1 MRRIGQV
8 GKMGLFKR
16 IIGSEV
22 TQVMKEPY
30 GQAKQGASKLLT
42 STVRKEF
49 GDDDEGEPMPAP
61 TKAEVLDAIEGMY
74 DVLRSC
80 PRSYGVEAAL
90 AGLAECTG
98 ELAEGVGTL
107 LGEGDNF
114 DDVNEAAIDDKTRR
128 QLHKKYL
135 LTREKFTPGVSA
147 SRLRKIE
154 ARRSRLPDSEDEAA
168 EGLVH
173 IGNVGD
179 LDWGLSDPFRGES
192 DEYDP
197 YYGNQ
202 FHPGYDADDQFG
214 SNYAP
219 RRRGR

>member
-8 GKMGLFKR
+8 EKPERLGLFKK
-16 IIGSEV
+16 IGAELS
-22 TQVMKEPY
+22 QVFKPGYKRVKE
-30 GQAKQGASKLLT
+30 GASRRA
-42 STVRKEF
+42 VQEAAAQF
-49 GDDDEGEPMPAP
+49 GDEDEDGEGTPMPPP
-61 TKAEVLDAIEGMY
+61 TVAEVVEAIEGMY
-74 DVLRSC
+74 DVLRAC
-80 PRSYGVEAAL
+80 PSSYGVEAAL
-90 AGLAECTG
+90 AGLAECAG
-98 ELAEGVGTL
+98 ELAEDAPSGRQIRRSYRQMGR
-107 LGEGDNF
+107 
-114 DDVNEAAIDDKTRR
+114 EAAR
-128 QLHKKYL
+128 
-135 LTREKFTPGVSA
+135 A
-147 SRLRKIE
+147 SR
-154 ARRSRLPDSEDEAA
+154 RLGRMGDDLDGDEAEA

-179 LDWGLSDPFRGES
+179 LDWGLADPFRGES

>member
-8 GKMGLFKR
+8 GKLGLFKR
-16 IIGSEV
+16 IGSEFS
-22 TQVMKEPY
+22 QVVKPAY
-30 GQAKQGASKLLT
+30 GQAKQGASKRLA
-42 STVRKEF
+42 STVTDEF

-61 TKAEVLDAIEGMY
+61 TKAEVVEAIEGMY

-80 PRSYGVEAAL
+80 PRSYGVESAL
-90 AGLAECTG
+90 AGLAECAG
-98 ELAEGVGTL
+98 ELAEG
-107 LGEGDNF
+107 E
-114 DDVNEAAIDDKTRR
+114 EPSRR
-128 QLHKKYL
+128 QLRRAY
-135 LTREKFTPGVSA
+135 REMNQL
-147 SRLRKIE
+147 SRQSQ
-154 ARRSRLPDSEDEAA
+154 RSLNRMDRALDDGDDGDEAA

>member
-8 GKMGLFKR
+8 GKLGLFRK
-16 IIGSEV
+16 IGSEFS
-22 TQVMKEPY
+22 QVVKPAY
-30 GQAKQGASKLLT
+30 GQAKQGASKRLS
-42 STVRKEF
+42 STVLDEF
-49 GDDDEGEPMPAP
+49 GDDEDESPMPAP
-61 TKAEVLDAIEGMY
+61 TKAEVVEAIEGMY

-90 AGLAECTG
+90 AGLAECAG
-98 ELAEGVGTL
+98 ELAEG
-107 LGEGDNF
+107 E
-114 DDVNEAAIDDKTRR
+114 EPSRR
-128 QLHKKYL
+128 QIRRAY
-135 LTREKFTPGVSA
+135 REMNQDLRQSQRSLNRI
-147 SRLRKIE
+147 SRAL
-154 ARRSRLPDSEDEAA
+154 DDGDDGDEAA

-179 LDWGLSDPFRGES
+179 LDWGLADPFRGES

>member
-8 GKMGLFKR
+8 GKLGLFKK
-16 IIGSEV
+16 IGPEF

-30 GQAKQGASKLLT
+30 VRAKKVASQNLLR
-42 STVRKEF
+42 SVGEYEF

-61 TKAEVLDAIEGMY
+61 TKAEVVEAIEGMY

-80 PRSYGVEAAL
+80 PRSYGVEVAL
-90 AGLAECTG
+90 AGLAECAG
-98 ELAEGVGTL
+98 ELAEG
-107 LGEGDNF
+107 E
-114 DDVNEAAIDDKTRR
+114 EPSRR
-128 QLHKKYL
+128 QLRRAY
-135 LTREKFTPGVSA
+135 REMNQDLRQSQRSLNRI
-147 SRLRKIE
+147 SRAL
-154 ARRSRLPDSEDEAA
+154 DDGDDGDEAA

-202 FHPGYDADDQFG
+202 FHPGYDAQDQFG

>member
-8 GKMGLFKR
+8 GKLGLFKK
-16 IIGSEV
+16 IGQKIGPEFS
-22 TQVMKEPY
+22 QVVKEPY
-30 GQAKQGASKLLT
+30 GLAKKAATKRLAD
-42 STVRKEF
+42 EF
-49 GDDDEGEPMPAP
+49 GGDEDESEPMPAP
-61 TKAEVLDAIEGMY
+61 TKAEVVEAIEGMY

-90 AGLAECTG
+90 AGLAECAG
-98 ELAEGVGTL
+98 ELAEG
-107 LGEGDNF
+107 E
-114 DDVNEAAIDDKTRR
+114 EPSRR
-128 QLHKKYL
+128 QLRRAY
-135 LTREKFTPGVSA
+135 REMNQDLRQSQRSLNRI
-147 SRLRKIE
+147 SRAL
-154 ARRSRLPDSEDEAA
+154 DDGDDGDDGDEAA

>member
-8 GKMGLFKR
+8 GKLGLFKK
-16 IIGSEV
+16 IGSEFS
-22 TQVMKEPY
+22 QVVKPAY
-30 GQAKQGASKLLT
+30 GQAKQGASKRLA
-42 STVRKEF
+42 STVTDEF
-49 GDDDEGEPMPAP
+49 GDDEDETPMPAP
-61 TKAEVLDAIEGMY
+61 TKAEVVEAIEGMY

-90 AGLAECTG
+90 AGLAECAG
-98 ELAEGVGTL
+98 ELAEG
-107 LGEGDNF
+107 E
-114 DDVNEAAIDDKTRR
+114 EPSRR
-128 QLHKKYL
+128 QIRRAY
-135 LTREKFTPGVSA
+135 REMNQDLRQSQRSLNRI
-147 SRLRKIE
+147 SRAL
-154 ARRSRLPDSEDEAA
+154 DDGDDGDEAA

-179 LDWGLSDPFRGES
+179 LDWGLADPFRGES

>member
-8 GKMGLFKR
+8 GKLGLFKK
-16 IIGSEV
+16 IGSEFS
-22 TQVMKEPY
+22 QVVKPAY
-30 GQAKQGASKLLT
+30 GQAKQGASKRLA
-42 STVRKEF
+42 STVTDEF
-49 GDDDEGEPMPAP
+49 GDDEEETPMPAP
-61 TKAEVLDAIEGMY
+61 TKAEVVEAIEGMY

-90 AGLAECTG
+90 AGLAECAG
-98 ELAEGVGTL
+98 ELAEG
-107 LGEGDNF
+107 E
-114 DDVNEAAIDDKTRR
+114 EPSRR
-128 QLHKKYL
+128 QIRRAY
-135 LTREKFTPGVSA
+135 REMNQDLRQSQRSLNRI
-147 SRLRKIE
+147 SRAL
-154 ARRSRLPDSEDEAA
+154 DDGDDGDEAA

-179 LDWGLSDPFRGES
+179 LDWGLADPFRGES

>member
-8 GKMGLFKR
+8 GKLGLFKK
-16 IIGSEV
+16 IGPEF

-30 GQAKQGASKLLT
+30 VRAKKVASQNLLR
-42 STVRKEF
+42 SVGEYEF

-61 TKAEVLDAIEGMY
+61 TKAEVVEAIEGMY

-90 AGLAECTG
+90 AGLAECAG
-98 ELAEGVGTL
+98 ELAEG
-107 LGEGDNF
+107 E
-114 DDVNEAAIDDKTRR
+114 EPSRR
-128 QLHKKYL
+128 QLRRAY
-135 LTREKFTPGVSA
+135 REMNQDLRQSQRSLNRI
-147 SRLRKIE
+147 SRAL
-154 ARRSRLPDSEDEAA
+154 DDGDDGDEAA

-202 FHPGYDADDQFG
+202 FHPGYDAQDQFG

>member
-8 GKMGLFKR
+8 GKLGLFRK
-16 IIGSEV
+16 IGSEFS
-22 TQVMKEPY
+22 QVVKPAY
-30 GQAKQGASKLLT
+30 GQAKQGASKRLS
-42 STVRKEF
+42 STVLDEF
-49 GDDDEGEPMPAP
+49 GDDEDESPMPAP
-61 TKAEVLDAIEGMY
+61 TKAEVVEAIEGMY

-90 AGLAECTG
+90 AGLAECAG
-98 ELAEGVGTL
+98 ELAEG
-107 LGEGDNF
+107 E
-114 DDVNEAAIDDKTRR
+114 EPSRR
-128 QLHKKYL
+128 QIRRAY
-135 LTREKFTPGVSA
+135 REMNQDLRQSQRSLNRI
-147 SRLRKIE
+147 SRAL
-154 ARRSRLPDSEDEAA
+154 DDGDDEDEAA

-179 LDWGLSDPFRGES
+179 LDWGLADPFRGES